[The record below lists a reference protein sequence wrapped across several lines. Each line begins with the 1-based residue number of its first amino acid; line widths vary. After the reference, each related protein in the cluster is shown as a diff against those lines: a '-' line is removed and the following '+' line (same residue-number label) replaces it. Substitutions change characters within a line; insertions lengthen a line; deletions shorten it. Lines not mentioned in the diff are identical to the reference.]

1 MKEYCPTFL
10 LWVAVSNLAACLYE
24 TQRESTLGQIPCVLK
39 HYQLSRRAEGIEFP
53 SLETMLWYLR
63 SALTCSWLRKH
74 KRVSLHHP
82 GLYRQETCRCK
93 KTVILLQLG
102 TVLCANFIWVKLI
115 CLISRHCLVSVFI
128 VWIEIS

>member
-39 HYQLSRRAEGIEFP
+39 RYQLSRRAEGIEFP

-74 KRVSLHHP
+74 KTVSLHHP

-102 TVLCANFIWVKLI
+102 TVLSANFIWVKLI